1 MKKLVSLILIMMLLC
16 GTALADTGTVIT
28 MDTSNVPVIPE
39 GTLSAEVISFTGNQT
54 YAVYSAPTKKSI
66 RGAKGKARVSTNG
79 WIQVFGAEEDWI
91 LVQYDI
97 SDKQNRIGYIYIN
110 ALPKDVTVPD
120 LNLKRAA
127 AVTNYAV
134 EVTDDPLVSKTPLA
148 KLTENTKV
156 TCLGTMGA
164 WTYIEGTEK
173 DALFRGFVPT
183 ECLSGT
189 VTTLREAEK
198 AIAGSW
204 KLYAG
209 TSIDASRIVFYE
221 DGSVTGRS
229 TLESGREVE
238 WNGSW
243 QLDYYDSNRSRY
255 WNDSEFEL
263 TLSRGTSVELYGL
276 RICRQSS
283 ENGKIYSSFCERTKA
298 LISEKSRLNVEIET
312 HNEYV
317 SNFSVMLRTVLSIL
331 RSEREENPDCDLY
344 VNISSGTSEY
354 AAASAIAAMMVP
366 DTVAFSVGTKEYTVP
381 TDKIKDVYFIDGEP
395 VGLTKLTYDPR
406 ILSNYTIEMPEEH
419 LVRGLRIL
427 SDRSEKNLS
436 VTSGKMV
443 DALKQANVWYRDATP
458 VKEDRKST
466 QRQTEAVYYQRDFIA
481 KWLKKGWI
489 AKDELRGRYI
499 VTDDGRDVIQTFY
512 LE

>member
-1 MKKLVSLILIMMLLC
+1 MV
-16 GTALADTGTVIT
+16 
-28 MDTSNVPVIPE
+28 N
-39 GTLSAEVISFTGNQT
+39 
-54 YAVYSAPTKKSI
+54 
-66 RGAKGKARVSTNG
+66 
-79 WIQVFGAEEDWI
+79 
-91 LVQYDI
+91 YD
-97 SDKQNRIGYIYIN
+97 
-110 ALPKDVTVPD
+110 
-120 LNLKRAA
+120 
-127 AVTNYAV
+127 V

-283 ENGKIYSSFCERTKA
+283 ENGKIKYA
-298 LISEKSRLNVEIET
+298 L
-312 HNEYV
+312 
-317 SNFSVMLRTVLSIL
+317 VLS
-331 RSEREENPDCDLY
+331 D
-344 VNISSGTSEY
+344 
-354 AAASAIAAMMVP
+354 
-366 DTVAFSVGTKEYTVP
+366 GTK
-381 TDKIKDVYFIDGEP
+381 
-395 VGLTKLTYDPR
+395 
-406 ILSNYTIEMPEEH
+406 
-419 LVRGLRIL
+419 
-427 SDRSEKNLS
+427 
-436 VTSGKMV
+436 TSGMV
-443 DALKQANVWYRDATP
+443 L
-458 VKEDRKST
+458 
-466 QRQTEAVYYQRDFIA
+466 TE
-481 KWLKKGWI
+481 
-489 AKDELRGRYI
+489 
-499 VTDDGRDVIQTFY
+499 
-512 LE
+512 

>member
-1 MKKLVSLILIMMLLC
+1 MKDPS
-16 GTALADTGTVIT
+16 
-28 MDTSNVPVIPE
+28 
-39 GTLSAEVISFTGNQT
+39 
-54 YAVYSAPTKKSI
+54 
-66 RGAKGKARVSTNG
+66 
-79 WIQVFGAEEDWI
+79 
-91 LVQYDI
+91 
-97 SDKQNRIGYIYIN
+97 SD
-110 ALPKDVTVPD
+110 
-120 LNLKRAA
+120 
-127 AVTNYAV
+127 
-134 EVTDDPLVSKTPLA
+134 
-148 KLTENTKV
+148 
-156 TCLGTMGA
+156 
-164 WTYIEGTEK
+164 
-173 DALFRGFVPT
+173 
-183 ECLSGT
+183 
-189 VTTLREAEK
+189 
-198 AIAGSW
+198 
-204 KLYAG
+204 
-209 TSIDASRIVFYE
+209 
-221 DGSVTGRS
+221 
-229 TLESGREVE
+229 
-238 WNGSW
+238 
-243 QLDYYDSNRSRY
+243 
-255 WNDSEFEL
+255 
-263 TLSRGTSVELYGL
+263 
-276 RICRQSS
+276 
-283 ENGKIYSSFCERTKA
+283 NGKIYSSFCERTKT

>member
-16 GTALADTGTVIT
+16 GTALADNGTVIT

-79 WIQVFGAEEDWI
+79 WIQVFGAEDDWI

-148 KLTENTKV
+148 KLPENSKV
-156 TCLGTMGA
+156 ICLGTMGT
-164 WTYIEGTEK
+164 WTYIEGKEN
-173 DALFRGFVPT
+173 DVLFRGFVPT

-198 AIAGSW
+198 AIVGSW

-209 TSIDASRIVFYE
+209 SSINASRIVFHE
-221 DGSVTGRS
+221 DGTVTGRS
-229 TLESGREVE
+229 TLESGREIE

-243 QLDYYDSNRSRY
+243 SIDYYDSNRNRY
-255 WNDSEFEL
+255 WNDSELEL
-263 TLSRGTSVELYGL
+263 TLARGTSVELYGL
-276 RICRQSS
+276 RICRQAA
-283 ENGKIYSSFCERTKA
+283 ENRKIKYA
-298 LISEKSRLNVEIET
+298 L
-312 HNEYV
+312 
-317 SNFSVMLRTVLSIL
+317 VLS
-331 RSEREENPDCDLY
+331 D
-344 VNISSGTSEY
+344 
-354 AAASAIAAMMVP
+354 
-366 DTVAFSVGTKEYTVP
+366 GTKTSSMV
-381 TDKIKDVYFIDGEP
+381 
-395 VGLTKLTYDPR
+395 LT
-406 ILSNYTIEMPEEH
+406 E
-419 LVRGLRIL
+419 
-427 SDRSEKNLS
+427 
-436 VTSGKMV
+436 
-443 DALKQANVWYRDATP
+443 
-458 VKEDRKST
+458 
-466 QRQTEAVYYQRDFIA
+466 
-481 KWLKKGWI
+481 
-489 AKDELRGRYI
+489 
-499 VTDDGRDVIQTFY
+499 
-512 LE
+512 

>member
-110 ALPKDVTVPD
+110 ALAKDVTVPD

-148 KLTENTKV
+148 KLPENSKV
-156 TCLGTMGA
+156 TCLGTMGT
-164 WTYIEGTEK
+164 WTYIEGKEN
-173 DALFRGFVPT
+173 DVLFRGFVPT

-198 AIAGSW
+198 AIVGSW

-209 TSIDASRIVFYE
+209 SSINASRIVFHE
-221 DGSVTGRS
+221 DGTVKLVIAGADIPGLTWVFGKAP
-229 TLESGREVE
+229 TEAGEVDGIVI
-238 WNGSW
+238 N
-243 QLDYYDSNRSRY
+243 YY
-255 WNDSEFEL
+255 
-263 TLSRGTSVELYGL
+263 TQALY
-276 RICRQSS
+276 I
-283 ENGKIYSSFCERTKA
+283 
-298 LISEKSRLNVEIET
+298 
-312 HNEYV
+312 
-317 SNFSVMLRTVLSIL
+317 
-331 RSEREENPDCDLY
+331 
-344 VNISSGTSEY
+344 
-354 AAASAIAAMMVP
+354 
-366 DTVAFSVGTKEYTVP
+366 VP
-381 TDKIKDVYFIDGEP
+381 TEKGCDMDYFGSMLIHFA
-395 VGLTKLTYDPR
+395 
-406 ILSNYTIEMPEEH
+406 PEE
-419 LVRGLRIL
+419 
-427 SDRSEKNLS
+427 S
-436 VTSGKMV
+436 
-443 DALKQANVWYRDATP
+443 
-458 VKEDRKST
+458 
-466 QRQTEAVYYQRDFIA
+466 A
-481 KWLKKGWI
+481 K
-489 AKDELRGRYI
+489 
-499 VTDDGRDVIQTFY
+499 
-512 LE
+512 